1 MGSTGGGG
9 QFGQNGQKLCENDKI
24 CIFGSKQWGED
35 MGGGQ
40 ANFSASERGFPQSP
54 PLRETQYR

>member
-35 MGGGQ
+35 MGGDKPIFRQ
-40 ANFSASERGFPQSP
+40 VSEDSP
-54 PLRETQYR
+54 SLPH

>member
-35 MGGGQ
+35 MGGTSQFFGKW
-40 ANFSASERGFPQSP
+40 ARIPPVSP
-54 PLRETQYR
+54 TKGNPV